1 MEFLNKEG
9 VQTLWSKVKD
19 KVSSINK
26 ESVGLNNVTNDA
38 QVKRSE
44 MGVANGV
51 PTLDSNGKIPVDQL
65 GNLDTVVSMV
75 VTELPTTDIK
85 TNKIYL
91 VKDSTTEG
99 DLYQEYLYVDNKWE
113 KVGTHKQEVDLTG
126 YAKKSEALKTI
137 DIATPNTNVVQLHM
151 TKVDGTSSDLTIEHA
166 TATLAGVMSADDKAK
181 LDSLSNYKLP
191 VASATALGGIKLGSG
206 LSATSDGTVNVSAD
220 VVAGSVE
227 WNSIKNKPNVAILGT
242 GYADGTNV
250 NSGRILFQSENN
262 TDGHVLIG
270 YENIESKYFMAV
282 KQGKGS
288 DSKGSDSNNTYI
300 SADGVQI
307 SYNDENNE
315 HNANNIKISSN
326 GIKLTTGEGVPSNT
340 VFMADGTTQVL
351 TAITTDELN
360 EILV

>member
-9 VQTLWSKVKD
+9 VQILWSKVKD

-26 ESVGLNNVTNDA
+26 QSIGLNNVTNDA

-75 VTELPTTDIK
+75 VTELPSTDIK

-113 KVGTHKQEVDLTG
+113 KVGTHKQEVDLTD

-137 DIATPNTNVVQLHM
+137 YSIDSSNFVQLHM

-181 LDSLSNYKLP
+181 LDSLLNYKLP
-191 VASATALGGIKLGSG
+191 VASTTALGGIKLGSG
-206 LSATSDGTVNVSAD
+206 LSATTDGTVSVSAD

-242 GYADGTNV
+242 GDADGTDV
-250 NSGRILFQSENN
+250 NDGRILFSTEDNIDNYAFIGNDGESYSVEVAENEENN
-262 TDGHVLIG
+262 
-270 YENIESKYFMAV
+270 SK
-282 KQGKGS
+282 
-288 DSKGSDSNNTYI
+288 NTYI
-300 SADGVQI
+300 SADLVQI
-307 SYNDENNE
+307 S
-315 HNANNIKISSN
+315 SSN
-326 GIKLTTGEGVPSNT
+326 KQDSSDINSIRISTNGITLTTKEGVPSNT